1 MTPRLLFA
9 SLACCLL
16 AGGCSGPSKDVLVA
30 PQPLLAPYDT
40 RGGEL
45 TWAVAPPSN
54 DAATSTVE
62 PLRFGDALVASLE
75 ETRGIRCLP
84 MNRTTQAMRDLGIR
98 SITTPA
104 QAHRLATALGVDAVV
119 VSSITAY
126 DPYTPE
132 VGVAAAV
139 FARPGPMLPLAPAV
153 RDPRSLSRQVVD
165 TGGAPGGTSPDSPVC
180 VVSEHLNGRN
190 HQVLLDLKDYAEGR
204 QQKDSALG
212 WRRYLTAMP
221 LYMEFA
227 AHRTVQLMM
236 QREWSRIGSLTP
248 PEPKA
253 PAAPAQH
260 PTAAA
265 KRGAGERGPAAGSA
279 TDRPAGTTES
289 AHEGGHGAI
298 IRSVTRN

>member
-1 MTPRLLFA
+1 MTLRLLLA
-9 SLACCLL
+9 SLACGLL
-16 AGGCSGPSKDVLVA
+16 AGGCSGPAKDVLVA

-40 RGGEL
+40 RAGEL

-62 PLRFGDALVASLE
+62 PMQFGDALVASLE

-98 SITTPA
+98 SITSA
-104 QAHRLATALGVDAVV
+104 SQAHRLATAMGVDAVV
-119 VSSITAY
+119 VTSITAY

-139 FARPGPMLPLAPAV
+139 FARPGPMLPQTPVA
-153 RDPRSLSRQVVD
+153 RDPRRLSRQVVD
-165 TGGAPGGTSPDSPVC
+165 AGAAAAGNSPDAPVC

-190 HQVLLDLKDYAEGR
+190 HQVLLDLKDFAQGR
-204 QQKDSALG
+204 LQKDSALG

-236 QREWSRIGSLTP
+236 QREWARIGSLTP
-248 PEPKA
+248 PEPAATPAPRSTVAATPRMAKEDPNNA
-253 PAAPAQH
+253 PATHGPQSQVK
-260 PTAAA
+260 TA
-265 KRGAGERGPAAGSA
+265 RERGN
-279 TDRPAGTTES
+279 
-289 AHEGGHGAI
+289 GAI
-298 IRSVTRN
+298 IRSIADE